1 MKLMISLLSIFIIC
15 SYSYAQ
21 SLTLLEQIGQPPV
34 NTQSGLSQIFTGD
47 LLNDGNL
54 YFLGS
59 HDGLKQQLWRTD
71 GTPGGTFKI
80 FEESNID
87 SWQAVRFAE
96 DGVFFNIGD
105 HLIFY
110 KAGMLPF
117 RNLGPFQDVTFV
129 QPEKMDSS
137 RYIFLAHRND
147 TAGLVISDLTA
158 DGSFYLGDIG
168 NYHGFMT
175 LYASPF
181 GAVVYHTNAFVDY
194 EPMMYDA
201 IADSILTVKDFLAPY
216 KTISGVKKVAL
227 HDHYL
232 FLEVSEGGTKQYLFD
247 LRTNTFYPGQYFFG
261 IIEYFYPYGDD
272 LIIVSEREITRM
284 DTTTYHFTEYTDE
297 VFPLGTHLLTA
308 DKIYYHGYSTNDT
321 VYVFELNLTS
331 GDITRLPGGQIGK
344 NYYGSRF
351 AVHEDELYY
360 LRDFGPT
367 TFLTRYDFTDS
378 VAVDIDSITVRNGGL
393 VINNALIEVKGELLV
408 SKFSP
413 EEWHELYFLEAT
425 THILDPIIVEVRVFP
440 NPCNDLMR
448 LDLQDLTVGE
458 IWIWDGVG
466 QLVCKQ
472 NLENGV
478 LQTQHLVDGV
488 YHGIVLSTDK
498 KFRFSFVKQE

>member
-1 MKLMISLLSIFIIC
+1 MSMFVWSF
-15 SYSYAQ
+15 AQ
-21 SLTLLEQIGQPPV
+21 PLTLLKKIGQPPL

-47 LLNDGNL
+47 LLNDGNV

-59 HDGLKQQLWRTD
+59 HDGLMQDLWRTN
-71 GTPGGTFKI
+71 GTPEGTFRI
-80 FEESNID
+80 FGEGNVD
-87 SWQAVRFAE
+87 SWQTVRFVE
-96 DGVFFNIGD
+96 DGVFFDISD
-105 HLIFY
+105 HLVFY
-110 KAGMLPF
+110 KAGMLPI
-117 RNLGPFQDVTFV
+117 RHLGPFPDVSFI

-137 RYIFLAHRND
+137 QYIFLTNRND

-168 NYHGFMT
+168 TYHSFMT
-175 LYASPF
+175 LYASPY
-181 GAVVYHTNAFVDY
+181 GAVVYNTNAFVDY

-201 IADSILTVKDFLAPY
+201 MAGSILTVKDFLAPF
-216 KTISGVKKVAL
+216 KTISSVKKVAL
-227 HDHYL
+227 YDHYL

-247 LRTNTFYPGQYFFG
+247 LRTNTFYLGQYFFG

-425 THILDPIIVEVRVFP
+425 THTRDLPFEEVYVFP
-440 NPCNDLMR
+440 NPCIDLLR
-448 LDLQDLTVGE
+448 IDLPDLTDGE
-458 IWIWDGVG
+458 IWIWNGVG
-466 QLVCKQ
+466 QLVGKQ
-472 NLENGV
+472 VLGNGII
-478 LQTQHLVDGV
+478 QTQHLVDGV
-488 YHGIVLSTDK
+488 YHGIVFSRDM
-498 KFRFSFVKQE
+498 KFSFSFVKQE